1 MHLLS
6 TPSFWKFNRAHNGDL
21 EFMDI
26 ICFKPFQAKRQQVQ
40 KYTLVGCWASGEK
53 KMATSLFALSFSQF
67 QNICHNQNYSKTI
80 TTKYY
85 TTGKQIKHV
94 FLLNQTGN
102 TVLDLTTDGYRKSGV
117 MSENVFPISRLCI
130 HCLLLLLTMQ

>member
-1 MHLLS
+1 MLQTLSSKKAASPEVHLSRRLG
-6 TPSFWKFNRAHNGDL
+6 FWGK
-21 EFMDI
+21 
-26 ICFKPFQAKRQQVQ
+26 
-40 KYTLVGCWASGEK
+40 K

-85 TTGKQIKHV
+85 TAGKQIKHV

-102 TVLDLTTDGYRKSGV
+102 TVLDLTTDGYRKSGE